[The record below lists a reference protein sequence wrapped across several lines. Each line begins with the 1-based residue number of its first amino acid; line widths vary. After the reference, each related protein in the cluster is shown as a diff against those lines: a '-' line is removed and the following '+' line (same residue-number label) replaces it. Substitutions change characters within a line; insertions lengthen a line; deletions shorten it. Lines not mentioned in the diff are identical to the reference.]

1 MLTILEGAMIKLFV
15 SDIDGTLLNERHELA
30 KETQVAITKLR
41 EAGISFM
48 LASGRNY
55 EGIMEAIKVMDISI
69 KCIALNGGDYRDN
82 NGESII
88 TYPLEK
94 EKIDQLYEIIQD
106 SDVTM
111 EYYCADGNYTQIEQ
125 DKLEETYIEN
135 FKIMFDTSYMKAKK
149 FVQELN
155 ITDYMTTEKDF
166 NEIRKHN
173 LIKLEFHFRDIAEK
187 NRVNDQ
193 LKYVKGIH
201 LTSSAPLNIEV
212 THEKATKGHMIEA
225 ICEYYGYKKE
235 EVVVIGDSAND
246 LSMLTRFPN
255 SYAMGNANQNI
266 KDAATH
272 ICADNAHNGVAQ
284 VINQILELQ

>member
-1 MLTILEGAMIKLFV
+1 MIKLFV

-55 EGIMEAIKVMDISI
+55 EGIMEAIKVMDLSI

-82 NGESII
+82 DGKSII
-88 TYPLEK
+88 TYPLEDDK
-94 EKIDQLYEIIQD
+94 VDQLYEIIQS

-111 EYYCADGNYTQIEQ
+111 EYYCADGNYTQIDQ
-125 DKLEETYIEN
+125 DKLEDTYIEN
-135 FKIMFDTSYMKAKK
+135 FMVMFDTSYAKSKK

-166 NEIRKHN
+166 NEIRKHK
-173 LIKLEFHFRDIAEK
+173 LIKLEFHFRDIVEK
-187 NRVNDQ
+187 NRVNAL
-193 LKYVKGIH
+193 LKLVKGIH

-212 THEKATKGHMIEA
+212 THEKATKGNMIEEV
-225 ICEYYGYKKE
+225 CEYYGYKKD

-266 KDAATH
+266 KDAAAH
-272 ICADNAHNGVAQ
+272 ICADNAHHGVAQ

>member
-1 MLTILEGAMIKLFV
+1 MIKLFV
-15 SDIDGTLLNERHELA
+15 SDIDGTLINEKHELA

-82 NGESII
+82 DGKSII
-88 TYPLEK
+88 TYPLEDD
-94 EKIDQLYEIIQD
+94 KIDKLYAIIEN

-111 EYYCADGNYTQIEQ
+111 EYYCAEGNYTQIDQ
-125 DKLEETYIEN
+125 DKLVDTYIKN
-135 FKIMFDTSYMKAKK
+135 FMVMFDLNYAKASK
-149 FVQELN
+149 FIKELN
-155 ITDYMTTEKDF
+155 ISEYMTTEKDL
-166 NEIRKHN
+166 NEIRKHQ
-173 LIKLEFHFRDIAEK
+173 LIKLEFHFLDIAEK
-187 NRVNDQ
+187 NRVYDL
-193 LKYVKGIH
+193 LKQIDGIH

-212 THEKATKGHMIEA
+212 THEKATKGNMVEA
-225 ICEYYGYKKE
+225 VCEFYGYRKD
-235 EVVVIGDSAND
+235 EVVVVGDSAND

-272 ICADNAHNGVAQ
+272 VCADNAHNGVAQ
-284 VINQILELQ
+284 IINQILEMQS

>member
-1 MLTILEGAMIKLFV
+1 
-15 SDIDGTLLNERHELA
+15 GTLINEKHELA

-82 NGESII
+82 DGKSII
-88 TYPLEK
+88 TYPLEDD
-94 EKIDQLYEIIQD
+94 KIDKLYAIIEN

-111 EYYCADGNYTQIEQ
+111 EYYCAEGNYTQIDQ
-125 DKLEETYIEN
+125 DKLVDTYIKN
-135 FKIMFDTSYMKAKK
+135 FMVMFDLNYAKASK
-149 FVQELN
+149 FIKELN
-155 ITDYMTTEKDF
+155 ISEYMTTEKDL
-166 NEIRKHN
+166 NEIRKHQ
-173 LIKLEFHFRDIAEK
+173 LIKLEFHFLDIAEK
-187 NRVNDQ
+187 NRVYDL
-193 LKYVKGIH
+193 LKQIDGIH

-212 THEKATKGHMIEA
+212 THEKATKGNMVEA
-225 ICEYYGYKKE
+225 VCEFYGYRKD
-235 EVVVIGDSAND
+235 EVVVVGDSAND

-272 ICADNAHNGVAQ
+272 VCADNAHNGVAQ
-284 VINQILELQ
+284 IINQILEMQS